1 MVVVMVMVLVIVIL
15 DLYIILHPKNAN
27 THAMAILA
35 QAVMVLIFSHAQQ
48 AVYTVHAITAHV
60 HAGQV
65 LPVKTAQQKLQSPIL
80 TVTSHKYRRIEL
92 LVNPTFPK
100 RLLQTKLP
108 MDPPILPRL
117 LQRHNRLYLE
127 HKLIIPNPTKRLS
140 SLP

>member
-1 MVVVMVMVLVIVIL
+1 MHTVQLLYVQETVTMLVLVLHQKFVLVLEARWGLSVRLIVGVVGMVVVMVMVLVIVIL

-65 LPVKTAQQKLQSPIL
+65 LPVKIAQQKLQSPIL
-80 TVTSHKYRRIEL
+80 TVTSA
-92 LVNPTFPK
+92 
-100 RLLQTKLP
+100 
-108 MDPPILPRL
+108 
-117 LQRHNRLYLE
+117 
-127 HKLIIPNPTKRLS
+127 
-140 SLP
+140 